1 MIERTI
7 VQRKN
12 QMPRTEQDNA
22 IVREQSKAKILMAAM
37 RLFAQRGYEGTSVRM
52 IVEEARISQGL
63 LYNYYSGK
71 EDLLRA
77 LFVRSI
83 EDVRQSFAAA
93 QGSAG
98 ANSLQLIIRASF
110 AIVIEHFDFWRLSYS
125 LRAQPTILAQLGD
138 DLQRWTAE
146 ITQTLEKHLRDAGW
160 KHPEIEAA
168 ILFALIDGVSQHY
181 ATAPDTYPLNAVI
194 DTLVQR
200 YGGTSA
206 PEEVTNAD
214 AD

>member
-7 VQRKN
+7 IQRKN
-12 QMPRTEQDNA
+12 QMPRSEQDNA
-22 IVREQSKAKILMAAM
+22 IVREQSKAKILVAAM
-37 RLFAQRGYEGTSVRM
+37 RVFAHRGYEGTSVRM
-52 IVEEARISQGL
+52 IAEEAGISQGL

-71 EDLLRA
+71 EELLRA

-83 EDVRQSFAAA
+83 EDVRHSFAAA
-93 QGSAG
+93 QGSTE
-98 ANSLQLIIRASF
+98 ANSLPLIIRASF

-125 LRAQPTILAQLGD
+125 LRTQTTILAQLGD

-146 ITQTLEKHLRDAGW
+146 INQTLEKHLRDAGW
-160 KHPEIEAA
+160 EHPEIEAA

-200 YGGTSA
+200 YGY
-206 PEEVTNAD
+206 TNAL
-214 AD
+214 